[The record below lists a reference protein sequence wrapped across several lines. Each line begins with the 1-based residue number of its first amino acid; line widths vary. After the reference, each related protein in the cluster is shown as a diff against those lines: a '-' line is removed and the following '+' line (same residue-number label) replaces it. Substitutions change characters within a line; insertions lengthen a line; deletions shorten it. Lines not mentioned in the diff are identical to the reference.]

1 MVIIGMLIVQC
12 YIVIVPEILEINEYT
27 VLYTQCQR
35 FWRFTNILVMGLIGD
50 RGFKLLFIFVHV
62 FS

>member
-27 VLYTQCQR
+27 GHGVDQ
-35 FWRFTNILVMGLIGD
+35 
-50 RGFKLLFIFVHV
+50 
-62 FS
+62 